1 MSPDNEDLPQRVI
14 VKVPVELWTCE
25 VSTSHNPNAESEAMV
40 IESIVS
46 AGSLERWSKAHN
58 GSPPVRTL
66 GALVTSGLMSISD
79 TGEVLPSKAISV
91 AIEDN
96 ELIDFLKMSG
106 RGKTE
111 TKVVRDLLTGGFHHP
126 RVLYESAELT
136 KSGGISLSPE
146 PIIARRGGGE
156 EPSRMSVEAVLK
168 PVRGSIAYQLDMR
181 GKDVIEGSSLLGVDI
196 QEAETSVTYRWHKRT
211 DGTVVPSVR
220 DDAPLAQ
227 HILDS
232 KVIPELE
239 VVSKEDEVRRE
250 WPPSPELEAIAKLDV
265 ARKNIRRVQKGHVN
279 YSGKHLRTLVEDA
292 LDATKSAISSLER
305 DDIARLDNVRVVVGT
320 EFEQWNSVQ
329 CVINSA
335 EKKCVLLSAFTHE
348 KFADEAAMRISES
361 LTDGCEILLLS
372 GEPDRINE
380 PTFAER
386 TAKYGEKLSKEGMP
400 KRARIEATKRAC
412 HAKFV
417 ISDTGMVWI
426 GSCNLLSAAPT
437 SWVLESGLV
446 IEDRGVASEIINH
459 IIEEEWLSEESS
471 NFISSMIDTL
481 PQHSPHLVRNSVRK
495 RVNKHVKLI
504 KKGMEEL
511 SDGNINQNTLN
522 RLVSLIST
530 LLTLCERPQWS
541 LIKTNQHR
549 PAMLDLIRQSRKRI
563 VIGSDAVRK
572 RGLDLSTIREI
583 SSRPAD
589 AENRASKFS
598 VQVFWGR
605 QDPNYVKKYNEEIE
619 DARARIKLLRDEVWK
634 HDERGKKG
642 GLRSKFHPH
651 KILNPMLTHCKF
663 ISVDDERLL
672 LTSDNLLS
680 FSDDEGWDSDAR
692 ELGILIDN
700 PRIARLLRGEMEL
713 LTPTCRDFW
722 QRGRW
727 HTAVASAIEECGSDE
742 VPIDQVMGAIIERIR
757 RVRQLSDD
765 WFEMKE
771 NMKENYNMSD
781 SKVAYA
787 LVMEGAKDGLYEVNY
802 PGANPAKSLAHN
814 DDKFKQITLSVP
826 NMKASW
832 EPRATNKGG
841 GS

>member
-1 MSPDNEDLPQRVI
+1 MISSADNEDLPQRVI
-14 VKVPVELWTCE
+14 VKVPAEIWTCE
-25 VSTSHNPNAESEAMV
+25 VSASYNPNAESEAMV

-46 AGSLERWSKAHN
+46 EGSLERWSKAHN
-58 GSPPVRTL
+58 GSPPMRTL
-66 GALVTSGLMSISD
+66 AALVTSGLMSVSD
-79 TGEVLPSKAISV
+79 TGEVLPSEAISE

-96 ELIDFLKMSG
+96 ELIEFLKKSG
-106 RGKTE
+106 GGKAE

-126 RVLYESAELT
+126 RVLYESAELS
-136 KSGGISLSPE
+136 KSGGQSLSPE
-146 PIIARRGGGE
+146 PRVARREGEE
-156 EPSRMSVEAVLK
+156 EPSSMNVRTVLT
-168 PVRGSIAYQLDMR
+168 PVKGSIAYALDMR
-181 GKDVIEGSSLLGVDI
+181 GKDVLEGSSLLGVEV
-196 QEAETSVTYRWHKRT
+196 QEAETSVTYRWHKRQG
-211 DGTVVPSVR
+211 GTVVPYVH
-220 DDAPLAQ
+220 DDNPLAQ
-227 HILDS
+227 HILDA

-239 VVSKEDEVRRE
+239 VVSEENEVRRE

-265 ARKNIRRVQKGHVN
+265 ARKIIRRVQKGHVS
-279 YSGKHLRTLVEDA
+279 YSGKHLQTLVEDA
-292 LDATKSAISSLER
+292 LDATSSAISSLER

-335 EKKCVLLSAFTHE
+335 KNKCVLLSAFTHE
-348 KFADEAAMRISES
+348 KFADEAAARISES
-361 LTDGCEILLLS
+361 LPDGCEILLLS

-380 PTFAER
+380 PTFVER

-459 IIEEEWLSEESS
+459 VIEEEWLSEESS

-481 PQHSPHLVRNSVRK
+481 PQSSPPLVRNGVRK
-495 RVNKHVKLI
+495 RVDKLVKSI
-504 KKGMEEL
+504 KGGMEEL
-511 SDGNINQNTLN
+511 GDGNINQNTLD
-522 RLVSLIST
+522 RLLGLISM
-530 LLTLCERPQWS
+530 LLAVCERPQWS
-541 LIKTNQHR
+541 LVKTDQHR

-572 RGLDLSTIREI
+572 RGLDRSTIREI
-583 SSRPAD
+583 SSSPAD
-589 AENRASKFS
+589 AENRASKFT
-598 VQVFWGR
+598 VQIFWGR
-605 QDPNYVKKYNEEIE
+605 QDPKYVKGNNEEIK
-619 DARARIKLLRDEVWK
+619 DARARIKLLREEVWK
-634 HDERGKKG
+634 NDDRSGRGS
-642 GLRSKFHPH
+642 LRSKFLPH
-651 KILNPMLTHCKF
+651 KSLDTMITHCKF

-692 ELGILIDN
+692 ELGILIDS
-700 PRIARLLRGEMEL
+700 PRIARLMRGEMEL

-722 QRGRW
+722 DRGRW
-727 HTAVASAIEECGSDE
+727 HAAIASAIEECGGNKVPLEE
-742 VPIDQVMGAIIERIR
+742 VMESLIGRIIG
-757 RVRQLSDD
+757 VGQLSDD
-765 WFEMKE
+765 WFQMKE
-771 NMKENYNMSD
+771 NMKKTYKIPD

-802 PGANPAKSLAHN
+802 PGANPAKNLSHDN
-814 DDKFKQITLSVP
+814 DKFKLITLSVP

-832 EPRATNKGG
+832 ESRTTN
-841 GS
+841 

>member
-1 MSPDNEDLPQRVI
+1 MISSPDNEDLPQGVI

-66 GALVTSGLMSISD
+66 GALVASGLMSISD
-79 TGEVLPSKAISV
+79 TGEVLPSKAISE

-111 TKVVRDLLTGGFHHP
+111 TKVVRDLLTGRFHHP

-146 PIIARRGGGE
+146 PIIARREGE
-156 EPSRMSVEAVLK
+156 GDPSRMSVKAVLT

-196 QEAETSVTYRWHKRT
+196 QESETSVAYRWHKRK
-211 DGTVVPSVR
+211 DGTVVPSVLE
-220 DDAPLAQ
+220 DDPLAQ

-239 VVSKEDEVRRE
+239 VVFEENEVKRE
-250 WPPSPELEAIAKLDV
+250 WPPSPEVGAIAKLDV
-265 ARKNIRRVQKGHVN
+265 ARKILKRVQKGHVR

-292 LDATKSAISSLER
+292 LDETRSAISSQKSDE
-305 DDIARLDNVRVVVGT
+305 IARLDDVRVVIGT

-335 EKKCVLLSAFTHE
+335 KKKCILLSAFTHE
-348 KFADEAAMRISES
+348 KFADEAAARISES
-361 LTDGCEILLLS
+361 LPDGCEMLLLS

-386 TAKYGEKLSKEGMP
+386 TTKYGEMLSDEGCP
-400 KRARIEATKRAC
+400 ERVRVEVTKRAS

-446 IEDRGVASEIINH
+446 IDDKRVASEIINH
-459 IIEEEWLSEESS
+459 VIEDDWLSEESS
-471 NFISSMIDTL
+471 SFISSMVGTL
-481 PQHSPHLVRNSVRK
+481 PDMKYRIKAKRLRSIEKTMGNLENTMGELDNGKIKPKTLSRLDGLITRLLDLSERPRWSLVRT
-495 RVNKHVKLI
+495 
-504 KKGMEEL
+504 E
-511 SDGNINQNTLN
+511 
-522 RLVSLIST
+522 
-530 LLTLCERPQWS
+530 
-541 LIKTNQHR
+541 QHR

-572 RGLDLSTIREI
+572 RGLDRSTIREI
-583 SSRPAD
+583 SSRPVD
-589 AENRASKFS
+589 AENRASKFT
-598 VQVFWGR
+598 VQIFWGR
-605 QDPNYVKKYNEEIE
+605 QDPKYVKGNNEEIK
-619 DARARIKLLRDEVWK
+619 DARARIKLLREEVWK
-634 HDERGKKG
+634 NDDRSGRGS
-642 GLRSKFHPH
+642 LRSKFLPQ
-651 KILNPMLTHCKF
+651 KSLDTMITHCKF

-692 ELGILIDN
+692 ELGILIDS
-700 PRIARLLRGEMEL
+700 PRIARLMRGEMEL

-722 QRGRW
+722 DRGRW
-727 HTAVASAIEECGSDE
+727 HAAIASAIEECGGNKVPLEE
-742 VPIDQVMGAIIERIR
+742 VMESLIGRIIG
-757 RVRQLSDD
+757 VGQLSDD
-765 WFEMKE
+765 WFKMKKT
-771 NMKENYNMSD
+771 MKENYKIND
-781 SKVAYA
+781 SEVAYA
-787 LVMEGAKDGLYEVNY
+787 LALEGEKDRLYLVYRPNEKTGKNL
-802 PGANPAKSLAHN
+802 SH
-814 DDKFKQITLSVP
+814 DDDRFKLVTLSIP
-826 NMKASW
+826 TSQSSW
-832 EPRATNKGG
+832 ATHANKRAD
-841 GS
+841 

>member
-1 MSPDNEDLPQRVI
+1 MISSPDNEDLPQKVI
-14 VKVPVELWTCE
+14 VKVPSEIWICE
-25 VSTSHNPNAESEAMV
+25 VSTSYNPNAESEGMV

-66 GALVTSGLMSISD
+66 GALVTSGLMSVSD
-79 TGEVLPSKAISV
+79 NGEVIPSEAISE

-96 ELIDFLKMSG
+96 ELIDFLKKSG
-106 RGKTE
+106 GGKTE
-111 TKVVRDLLTGGFHHP
+111 IKVVRDLLTGGFHHP
-126 RVLYESAELT
+126 RVLYDSVELSE
-136 KSGGISLSPE
+136 SGGQSLSPK
-146 PIIARRGGGE
+146 PIVARREGE
-156 EPSRMSVEAVLK
+156 RDPSSMSVRAVLS
-168 PVRGSIAYQLDMR
+168 PVRRSIAYNLDMR
-181 GKDVIEGSSLLGVDI
+181 GKDVLEGSSLLGVEV
-196 QEAETSVTYRWHKRT
+196 QEAETSVAYRWHKRR
-211 DGTVVPSVR
+211 DGTVVPLVHW
-220 DDAPLAQ
+220 DDPLAQ

-239 VVSKEDEVRRE
+239 VVSEENEVRRE

-265 ARKNIRRVQKGHVN
+265 ARKIIRRVQRGHVR
-279 YSGKHLRTLVEDA
+279 YSGKHLQTLVEDA
-292 LDATKSAISSLER
+292 LDATNSAISSLER
-305 DDIARLDNVRVVVGT
+305 DDIDRLDNVRVVVGT

-335 EKKCVLLSAFTHE
+335 KNKCVLLSAFTHE
-348 KFADEAAMRISES
+348 KFADEAAVRISES
-361 LTDGCEILLLS
+361 LPDGCEILLLS

-380 PTFAER
+380 PTFVER
-386 TAKYGEKLSKEGMP
+386 TTKYGEKLSKEGMP

-459 IIEEEWLSEESS
+459 VIEEGWLSEESS
-471 NFISSMIDTL
+471 NFISSMIDTT
-481 PQHSPHLVRNSVRK
+481 PQSSSPLVRNEVRT
-495 RVNKHVKLI
+495 RVNKLVKSI
-504 KKGMEEL
+504 KGGMKEL
-511 SDGNINQNTLN
+511 GDGNINQNTLD
-522 RLVSLIST
+522 RLLRLIST

-541 LIKTNQHR
+541 LVKTDQHR

-589 AENRASKFS
+589 AENRASKFA
-598 VQVFWGR
+598 VQIFWGR
-605 QDPNYVKKYNEEIE
+605 QDPDYVKKTDEEIK
-619 DARARIKLLRDEVWK
+619 DARDRIKLLRNEVWK
-634 HDERGKKG
+634 HDDRGTRG
-642 GLRSKFHPH
+642 GLRSKFLPQRSTD
-651 KILNPMLTHCKF
+651 PMLTHCKF

-700 PRIARLLRGEMEL
+700 PRIARLMRGEMEL

-727 HTAVASAIEECGSDE
+727 HTAVASAIEQCGSDG
-742 VPIDQVMGAIIERIR
+742 VPIGQVMGALIERIG
-757 RVRQLSDD
+757 RVQQLSDD
-765 WFEMKE
+765 WFKMKD
-771 NMKENYNMSD
+771 NMKGTYKIPD
-781 SKVAYA
+781 SCVAYA

-802 PGANPAKSLAHN
+802 PGKAPPKNLSHN
-814 DDKFKQITLSVP
+814 NDKFKLITLSVP

-832 EPRATNKGG
+832 EPRATN
-841 GS
+841 

>member
-1 MSPDNEDLPQRVI
+1 MISSPDNEDLPQKVI
-14 VKVPVELWTCE
+14 VKVPAEIWICE
-25 VSTSHNPNAESEAMV
+25 VSTSYNPNAESEAMV

-66 GALVTSGLMSISD
+66 GALVTSGLMSVSD
-79 TGEVLPSKAISV
+79 NGEVIPSEAISE

-96 ELIDFLKMSG
+96 ELIDFLKKSG
-106 RGKTE
+106 GGKTE

-126 RVLYESAELT
+126 RVLYDSVELSE
-136 KSGGISLSPE
+136 SGGQSLSPK
-146 PIIARRGGGE
+146 PIVARREGE
-156 EPSRMSVEAVLK
+156 GDPSSMSVRAVLS
-168 PVRGSIAYQLDMR
+168 PVRGSIAYNLDMR
-181 GKDVIEGSSLLGVDI
+181 GKDVLEGSSLLGVEV
-196 QEAETSVTYRWHKRT
+196 QEAETSVAYRWHKRR
-211 DGTVVPSVR
+211 DGTVVPLVHW
-220 DDAPLAQ
+220 DDPLAQ

-239 VVSKEDEVRRE
+239 VVSEENEVRRE

-265 ARKNIRRVQKGHVN
+265 ARKIIRRVQRGHVR
-279 YSGKHLRTLVEDA
+279 YSGKHLQTLVEDA
-292 LDATKSAISSLER
+292 LDATNSAISSLER
-305 DDIARLDNVRVVVGT
+305 DDIDRLDNVRVVVGT

-335 EKKCVLLSAFTHE
+335 KNKCVLLSAFTHE
-348 KFADEAAMRISES
+348 KFADEAAVRISES
-361 LTDGCEILLLS
+361 LPDGCEILLLS

-380 PTFAER
+380 PTFVER
-386 TAKYGEKLSKEGMP
+386 TTKYGEKLSKEGMP

-459 IIEEEWLSEESS
+459 VIEEGWLSEESS
-471 NFISSMIDTL
+471 NFISSMIDTS
-481 PQHSPHLVRNSVRK
+481 PQSSSPLVRNGVRT
-495 RVNKHVKLI
+495 RVNKLVKSI
-504 KKGMEEL
+504 KGGMKEL
-511 SDGNINQNTLN
+511 GDGNINQNTLN
-522 RLVSLIST
+522 RLLRLIST

-541 LIKTNQHR
+541 LVKTDQHR

-583 SSRPAD
+583 SSRPTD
-589 AENRASKFS
+589 AENRASKFA
-598 VQVFWGR
+598 VQIFWGR
-605 QDPNYVKKYNEEIE
+605 QDPDYVKKTDEEIE
-619 DARARIKLLRDEVWK
+619 DARDRIKLLRNEVWK
-634 HDERGKKG
+634 HDDRGTRG
-642 GLRSKFHPH
+642 GLRSKFLPQRSTD
-651 KILNPMLTHCKF
+651 PMLTHCKF

-700 PRIARLLRGEMEL
+700 PRIARLMRGEMEL

-727 HTAVASAIEECGSDE
+727 HTAVASAIEQCGSDG
-742 VPIDQVMGAIIERIR
+742 VPIGQVMGALIERIG
-757 RVRQLSDD
+757 RVQQLSDD
-765 WFEMKE
+765 WFKMKD
-771 NMKENYNMSD
+771 NMKGTYKIPD
-781 SKVAYA
+781 SCVAYA

-802 PGANPAKSLAHN
+802 PGKAPPKNLSHN
-814 DDKFKQITLSVP
+814 NDKFKLITLSVP

-832 EPRATNKGG
+832 ESRATN
-841 GS
+841 